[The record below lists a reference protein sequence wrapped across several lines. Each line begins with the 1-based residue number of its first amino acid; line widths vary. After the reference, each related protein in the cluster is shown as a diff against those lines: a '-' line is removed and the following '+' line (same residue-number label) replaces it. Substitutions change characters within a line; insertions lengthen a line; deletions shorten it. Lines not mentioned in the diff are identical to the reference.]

1 MGLGSAFSFNIWE
14 DLHFVRG
21 MTFFDLMDYVSNN
34 ILLPLG
40 GVLIALFA
48 GWGIDQQIT
57 RDQLAVSPGMYQA
70 WRFVTRFIA
79 PAAVFL
85 VFLLAFF

>member
-1 MGLGSAFSFNIWE
+1 
-14 DLHFVRG
+14 
-21 MTFFDLMDYVSNN
+21 
-34 ILLPLG
+34 LLPLG